1 MSWWLW
7 PTTADVGIKAF
18 SDNPSKLMDELIL
31 GMQSIVLSE
40 PESINSDQIILGEIE
55 CNFAID
61 RTLDRLAVRIL
72 EEVLYN
78 CEVNNRWIISS
89 KTMFSKDMVH
99 IIFYYVNSDLIKRD
113 VEIKAITRHSLEFKE
128 LNNGETIPSEN
139 EIPEM
144 IGPGWYSS
152 VIFDL

>member
-18 SDNPSKLMDELIL
+18 SQNPSMLIDELIL
-31 GMQSIVLSE
+31 GMQSIVMSE
-40 PESINSDQIILGEIE
+40 PETINLDQIILGEIE
-55 CNFAID
+55 CSFAID
-61 RTLDRLAVRIL
+61 RSLDRLAVRIL

-78 CEVNNRWIISS
+78 SEVNNRWIISS

-99 IIFYYVNSDLIKRD
+99 VIFYYVNSNLINRD

-128 LNNGETIPSEN
+128 LLNGESIPSEN
-139 EIPEM
+139 DIPEM
-144 IGPGWYSS
+144 IGPGWYCS